1 VINENRIS
9 FFIFI
14 YALTISAQSDF
25 RFKEVNKVKIPFQL
39 INNLVFIPINVN
51 GVELT
56 FLLDSGV
63 KETILF
69 SLEEKNEISL
79 KNIEKSL
86 SGLGSED
93 AIEGLKSAGIYSRW
107 RDGIYQSPFTLLL
120 TRILIYP
127 PRWYSVNGI
136 IGSSV

>member
-1 VINENRIS
+1 MKTESHFLFLFMPLPFRHRVIFDSKR
-9 FFIFI
+9 
-14 YALTISAQSDF
+14 LT
-25 RFKEVNKVKIPFQL
+25 KKIPFQL

-107 RDGIYQSPFTLLL
+107 RDGIYQSPL
-120 TRILIYP
+120 Y
-127 PRWYSVNGI
+127 YC
-136 IGSSV
+136 

>member
-9 FFIFI
+9 FFFFI
-14 YALTISAQSDF
+14 YATISQSDF

-69 SLEEKNEISL
+69 SLEEKMKLALKIL
-79 KNIEKSL
+79 KNHF
-86 SGLGSED
+86 SGGR
-93 AIEGLKSAGIYSRW
+93 K
-107 RDGIYQSPFTLLL
+107 
-120 TRILIYP
+120 
-127 PRWYSVNGI
+127 
-136 IGSSV
+136 

>member
-14 YALTISAQSDF
+14 YALPF
-25 RFKEVNKVKIPFQL
+25 RHRVIFDSKEVNKVKIPFQL

-69 SLEEKNEISL
+69 SLEEKMKLAL
-79 KNIEKSL
+79 K
-86 SGLGSED
+86 
-93 AIEGLKSAGIYSRW
+93 Y
-107 RDGIYQSPFTLLL
+107 
-120 TRILIYP
+120 
-127 PRWYSVNGI
+127 
-136 IGSSV
+136 

>member
-1 VINENRIS
+1 MKNRI
-9 FFIFI
+9 IF
-14 YALTISAQSDF
+14 YLPLPF
-25 RFKEVNKVKIPFQL
+25 RHRVIFDSKEVNKVKIPFS

-79 KNIEKSL
+79 KI
-86 SGLGSED
+86 
-93 AIEGLKSAGIYSRW
+93 LKNHFRG
-107 RDGIYQSPFTLLL
+107 
-120 TRILIYP
+120 
-127 PRWYSVNGI
+127 
-136 IGSSV
+136 

>member
-1 VINENRIS
+1 MPLPFRHRVIFDS
-9 FFIFI
+9 
-14 YALTISAQSDF
+14 
-25 RFKEVNKVKIPFQL
+25 KEVNKVKIPFQL

-69 SLEEKNEISL
+69 SLEEKMKLALKIL
-79 KNIEKSL
+79 KNF

-93 AIEGLKSAGIYSRW
+93 AIEGLKSAGN
-107 RDGIYQSPFTLLL
+107 LLEEGMESINHL
-120 TRILIYP
+120 LHYC
-127 PRWYSVNGI
+127 
-136 IGSSV
+136 

>member
-9 FFIFI
+9 FFFI

-69 SLEEKNEISL
+69 SLEEKMKLAL
-79 KNIEKSL
+79 K
-86 SGLGSED
+86 
-93 AIEGLKSAGIYSRW
+93 Y
-107 RDGIYQSPFTLLL
+107 
-120 TRILIYP
+120 
-127 PRWYSVNGI
+127 
-136 IGSSV
+136 